1 MLVTAWERG
10 DVRASPLGN
19 ATVLQGS
26 SVVGLTW
33 VQVGFAAAPTV
44 AVWRCDLFVPTLSR
58 SLCVSL
64 CFGKPK
70 YAGVQMAISKVHK
83 AQTFLGIVSRSAT
96 PVIQIVL
103 IDDRAGGQAGTAA
116 EQLAADIMESIAQH
130 GNTPV
135 LLSSSPAVHPDT
147 PLATALYSLPAAH
160 MSSGVGVSLRME
172 VPHLLAACLH
182 N

>member
-1 MLVTAWERG
+1 MYEPLLWEMQQCCSDR
-10 DVRASPLGN
+10 D
-19 ATVLQGS
+19 GS
-26 SVVGLTW
+26 SEVGLTW
-33 VQVGFAAAPTV
+33 LQVGLAAAPTV

-58 SLCVSL
+58 PLRVSL

-103 IDDRAGGQAGTAA
+103 IDDRAGGQVGTAA

-135 LLSSSPAVHPDT
+135 LLSSSPAPRH
-147 PLATALYSLPAAH
+147 TAGQSFVFPA
-160 MSSGVGVSLRME
+160 SS
-172 VPHLLAACLH
+172 PHV
-182 N
+182 